1 MGEKKETARAEPPLV
16 AIVTGGNR
24 GLGLETCR
32 QLAVLGFRVVLT
44 SRNPKLGEVA
54 VAALRESGLTV
65 VAHQLDV
72 TDPLSVERLVADVD
86 AAYDRID
93 VLVNN
98 AGVALRPAD
107 DLGTLQVDIETIRQ
121 TLEVNTLAPLRLCQA
136 VVPVMRRG
144 GYGRVV
150 NVSSG
155 MGQLD
160 DMENGWPAYRISK
173 TALSAVTRLV
183 AREVSWRQRPGQRRV
198 SGLGAH
204 RHGRQQ
210 RHPQRRGG
218 GGRNRVGGHAAR
230 PRSERLFLP
239 RRQADPVVRARGAAA
254 RAIRL
259 LAPTATLLLA
269 CALAA
274 AGTGPPLKTA
284 GEPWIIDG
292 PVVIHDPLAVGDV
305 IIVGGGSLHVAGVP
319 EPGFQVSGNLWA
331 IGNGELVLED
341 SVVQFLSTY
350 HGQYSL
356 AAVEQARARIAG
368 CDYRVPNGVQHG
380 LIAAGSAELTVED
393 TDFGDVQ
400 IIAADSSRA
409 TVQRLTGNFEVIVQ
423 HAAVM
428 SLADI
433 PRIPDQGSI
442 WVWVEFGPGSE
453 SRVLAADAGVGRG
466 VVVPAARFGRYPADD
481 PGRALRGPAVADA
494 GARRQPPGAP
504 RHRRG
509 KLGRGRPPP
518 AG

>member
-1 MGEKKETARAEPPLV
+1 MGKSKETARAEPPLV

-44 SRNPKLGEVA
+44 SRNPKLGEAA

-183 AREVSWRQRPGQRRV
+183 AREVSGANVLVNAVCPGWVRTDM
-198 SGLGAH
+198 
-204 RHGRQQ
+204 
-210 RHPQRRGG
+210 GG
-218 GGRNRVGGHAAR
+218 SSAT
-230 PRSERLFLP
+230 RSVEE
-239 RRQADPVVRARGAAA
+239 GAAGIVWA
-254 RAIRL
+254 
-259 LAPTATLLLA
+259 ATL
-269 CALAA
+269 
-274 AGTGPPLKTA
+274 
-284 GEPWIIDG
+284 
-292 PVVIHDPLAVGDV
+292 
-305 IIVGGGSLHVAGVP
+305 
-319 EPGFQVSGNLWA
+319 
-331 IGNGELVLED
+331 
-341 SVVQFLSTY
+341 
-350 HGQYSL
+350 
-356 AAVEQARARIAG
+356 
-368 CDYRVPNGVQHG
+368 
-380 LIAAGSAELTVED
+380 
-393 TDFGDVQ
+393 
-400 IIAADSSRA
+400 
-409 TVQRLTGNFEVIVQ
+409 
-423 HAAVM
+423 
-428 SLADI
+428 
-433 PRIPDQGSI
+433 PD
-442 WVWVEFGPGSE
+442 
-453 SRVLAADAGVGRG
+453 
-466 VVVPAARFGRYPADD
+466 
-481 PGRALRGPAVADA
+481 RGPSGSFFRD
-494 GARRQPPGAP
+494 
-504 RHRRG
+504 
-509 KLGRGRPPP
+509 GRPI
-518 AG
+518 AW

>member
-1 MGEKKETARAEPPLV
+1 MGKSKETARAEPPLV

-44 SRNPKLGEVA
+44 SRNPKLGEAA

-183 AREVSWRQRPGQRRV
+183 AREVSGANVLVNAVCPGWVRTDM
-198 SGLGAH
+198 
-204 RHGRQQ
+204 
-210 RHPQRRGG
+210 GG
-218 GGRNRVGGHAAR
+218 SSAT
-230 PRSERLFLP
+230 RSVEE
-239 RRQADPVVRARGAAA
+239 GAAGIVWA
-254 RAIRL
+254 
-259 LAPTATLLLA
+259 ATL
-269 CALAA
+269 
-274 AGTGPPLKTA
+274 
-284 GEPWIIDG
+284 
-292 PVVIHDPLAVGDV
+292 
-305 IIVGGGSLHVAGVP
+305 
-319 EPGFQVSGNLWA
+319 
-331 IGNGELVLED
+331 
-341 SVVQFLSTY
+341 
-350 HGQYSL
+350 
-356 AAVEQARARIAG
+356 
-368 CDYRVPNGVQHG
+368 
-380 LIAAGSAELTVED
+380 
-393 TDFGDVQ
+393 
-400 IIAADSSRA
+400 
-409 TVQRLTGNFEVIVQ
+409 
-423 HAAVM
+423 
-428 SLADI
+428 
-433 PRIPDQGSI
+433 PD
-442 WVWVEFGPGSE
+442 
-453 SRVLAADAGVGRG
+453 
-466 VVVPAARFGRYPADD
+466 
-481 PGRALRGPAVADA
+481 RGPSGSFFRD
-494 GARRQPPGAP
+494 
-504 RHRRG
+504 
-509 KLGRGRPPP
+509 GRPIPW
-518 AG
+518 

>member
-1 MGEKKETARAEPPLV
+1 MGRSKETARAEPPLV

-183 AREVSWRQRPGQRRV
+183 AREVSGANVLVNAVCPGWVRTDM
-198 SGLGAH
+198 
-204 RHGRQQ
+204 
-210 RHPQRRGG
+210 GG
-218 GGRNRVGGHAAR
+218 SSAT
-230 PRSERLFLP
+230 RSVEE
-239 RRQADPVVRARGAAA
+239 GAAGIVWA
-254 RAIRL
+254 
-259 LAPTATLLLA
+259 ATL
-269 CALAA
+269 
-274 AGTGPPLKTA
+274 
-284 GEPWIIDG
+284 
-292 PVVIHDPLAVGDV
+292 
-305 IIVGGGSLHVAGVP
+305 
-319 EPGFQVSGNLWA
+319 
-331 IGNGELVLED
+331 
-341 SVVQFLSTY
+341 
-350 HGQYSL
+350 
-356 AAVEQARARIAG
+356 
-368 CDYRVPNGVQHG
+368 
-380 LIAAGSAELTVED
+380 
-393 TDFGDVQ
+393 
-400 IIAADSSRA
+400 
-409 TVQRLTGNFEVIVQ
+409 
-423 HAAVM
+423 
-428 SLADI
+428 
-433 PRIPDQGSI
+433 PD
-442 WVWVEFGPGSE
+442 
-453 SRVLAADAGVGRG
+453 
-466 VVVPAARFGRYPADD
+466 
-481 PGRALRGPAVADA
+481 RGPSGSFFRD
-494 GARRQPPGAP
+494 
-504 RHRRG
+504 
-509 KLGRGRPPP
+509 GRPIPW
-518 AG
+518 